1 MPKDIL
7 YGEPPVSWQS
17 VSCSL
22 FQRGV
27 PGKNTGTELSEQYRR
42 KTDPMDASA
51 WIRARVSADVSGRIR
66 IFLFLFTAT
75 ALLCDA
81 LLEKTNKFLGLKN
94 LDSCSF

>member
-22 FQRGV
+22 FQRG
-27 PGKNTGTELSEQYRR
+27 GTCKNTGTELSEQCRR
-42 KTDPMDASA
+42 KTDPMDTSA
-51 WIRARVSADVSGRIR
+51 WIRAYVSADMSGRKQ

-75 ALLCDA
+75 ALLCGA